1 MRFIDSASLVRGAVA
16 AMLLSGCSSTAPL
29 RILNSSR
36 DSLRTVQV
44 HITRGQLQAEPFV
57 TPRVDGD
64 QAYTVT
70 DLAPGASEERRY
82 QQLGE
87 FSLDIVIER
96 ATGARE
102 RYLVGYSEGGSLA
115 IDVHDDFVRYEED
128 RILGFATDA
137 WPVSAPPSVLVHEID
152 STASQI
158 DAEIRRGE
166 ELKVARV
173 KLGEPRTADVLMYS
187 LGYAY
192 ARKALVTYAD
202 GSTDTLYFSEPLLPA
217 TTTTDGR
224 HLIRRVQAQQQR
236 PSQIVDYWR
245 DNFVR
250 ADPPMDEAAE
260 RVRRAETQQLVQAIF
275 AMPLTFTPVR

>member
-1 MRFIDSASLVRGAVA
+1 MRFIDSAGLVRVAVA
-16 AMLLSGCSSTAPL
+16 AVLLSGCSSTAPL

-36 DSLRTVQV
+36 DPVPSVQV

-70 DLAPGASEERRY
+70 GLAPGASEERRY

-96 ATGARE
+96 STGARE
-102 RYLVGYSEGGSLA
+102 RYLVGYSEGGPLA
-115 IDVHDDFVRYEED
+115 IDVHDDFVRFEED
-128 RILGFATDA
+128 SILGFATDA
-137 WPVSAPPSVLVHEID
+137 WPVSAPPPVLVREID
-152 STASQI
+152 STTSQI
-158 DAEIRRGE
+158 DADIRRGE

-173 KLGEPRTADVLMYS
+173 KLGEPRNADVLIYRPQ
-187 LGYAY
+187 YAD

-202 GSTDTLYFSEPLLPA
+202 GSTDTLYFSEPVLPA
-217 TTTTDGR
+217 TTNDVR

-250 ADPPMDEAAE
+250 ADPPMDEVAE
-260 RVRRAETQQLVQAIF
+260 RVVRAETQQLVQAIF
-275 AMPLTFTPVR
+275 AMPRTFTPVR

>member
-1 MRFIDSASLVRGAVA
+1 MRFIDSASLVRVAVA
-16 AMLLSGCSSTAPL
+16 AVLLSGCSSTAPL

-36 DSLRTVQV
+36 DPLPSVQV

-102 RYLVGYSEGGSLA
+102 RYLVGYSEGGPLA
-115 IDVHDDFVRYEED
+115 IDVHDDFVRFEED
-128 RILGFATDA
+128 SILGFATDA
-137 WPVSAPPSVLVHEID
+137 WPVSAPPSVLVREID

-158 DAEIRRGE
+158 EADIRRDE

-173 KLGEPRTADVLMYS
+173 KLGEPRNADVLIYS
-187 LGYAY
+187 SQYAD

-202 GSTDTLYFSEPLLPA
+202 GSTDTLYFSEPVLPA
-217 TTTTDGR
+217 TTTDVR

-250 ADPPMDEAAE
+250 VDPPMDEAAE